1 MALYN
6 GSEKVSS
13 QINTAQY
20 ADVTDLMK
28 HMTIEIGDIG
38 QVMLPLNENENKRR
52 YLNGQII
59 LQEQFKK
66 FTEKLKKAVSL
77 YPTLAC
83 TESQWQAL
91 RKADPD
97 DQCAKF
103 VIDNV
108 NGTIRL
114 PRVKY
119 LVGNLNLYRFA
130 EGMPN
135 RRLVK
140 VKRPTDSDLSWYH
153 IYSDGWCEQ
162 GAKFNNAEA
171 ETQYTYQVPF
181 AITPHLIISRDR
193 TARNSVATNTDFL
206 GTWVSSK
213 TGFKTWGNWNG
224 FMLSY
229 YAQGYVSIPDSTQ
242 QYSNSIESQFESPYY
257 IQVSTGVDYEVD
269 ITNKI
274 TNSTPYSF
282 GMFQRSVSKLKNL
295 SWLKSDGTYYDGT
308 IYNDYYNWILRNYN
322 TEEDGIEVGIL
333 NLCYRWVRDTDAG
346 YHVWTPKRKLK
357 VGDTVYGYLT
367 SHPAGYVTSVT
378 DDNHVSFFDR
388 RANITMNLV
397 YDSEDMGNAS
407 LTDYMFVLDT
417 VNKTFRL
424 PLLVGDEM
432 VPAYGQDVIP
442 GFPVLRTDTVYQYIA
457 PYNGIL
463 NIQVDRENS
472 AGSTPN
478 VIINDISYQY
488 SPFWVTNFCNYTIPL
503 RRGDR
508 VLLKSDLAAN
518 DFACGVQRFTKCTNT
533 TPLYFYVG
541 EAEQNLDLINVGNM
555 AENFATI
562 SSKLNEIGTSAEY
575 MSTVETQVNEM
586 SAVVNTFDTKMASVD
601 EHVVELTTTVEGMAD
616 VQTQMGEIA
625 VQMEEVTVK
634 MEEVNTVANN
644 INQFTQRYVIETGKD
659 TNSWYTLYNDGWC
672 EQSIDVKLEAIASNI
687 ITLPKAFA
695 DTTYTLLI
703 RQNHIETN
711 NLVVLQT
718 KILTEQTIEA
728 NAKLHTS
735 DTYYDR
741 PCTFYAC
748 GYTELPTEGDDTP
761 SNEGVTDGD
770 DLEDMF
776 G

>member
-13 QINTAQY
+13 QISTAQY

-28 HMTIEIGDIG
+28 HMTIEVGDIG

-66 FTEKLKKAVSL
+66 FTEKLKKAVTL

-83 TESQWQAL
+83 TESQWQTL

-103 VIDNV
+103 VIDNI

-171 ETQYTYQVPF
+171 ETQYTYKVPF
-181 AITPHLIISRDR
+181 VITPHLLISRDR
-193 TARNSVATNTDFL
+193 TARNSVDTNTDFL

-269 ITNKI
+269 VTNKI
-274 TNSTPYSF
+274 TNNNPYAF
-282 GMFQRSVSKLKNL
+282 GMTQRSNAKLNNVSWLESNGNFHSGNAYPEYYEWLLKN
-295 SWLKSDGTYYDGT
+295 
-308 IYNDYYNWILRNYN
+308 YNI
-322 TEEDGIEVGIL
+322 
-333 NLCYRWVRDTDAG
+333 
-346 YHVWTPKRKLK
+346 P
-357 VGDTVYGYLT
+357 
-367 SHPAGYVTSVT
+367 T
-378 DDNHVSFFDR
+378 DDIVVKLNTDSGITEYDYVINT
-388 RANITMNLV
+388 ANR
-397 YDSEDMGNAS
+397 
-407 LTDYMFVLDT
+407 
-417 VNKTFRL
+417 TFKL
-424 PLLVGDEM
+424 PTLIGDEN
-432 VPAYGQDVIP
+432 VQSTEFIDISAQFWLEAGTSY
-442 GFPVLRTDTVYQYIA
+442 TYTA
-457 PYNGIL
+457 PYNGYFYGRQRATAASQYIGCYNDAIYDNL
-463 NIQVDRENS
+463 EIWS
-472 AGSTPN
+472 GAAGMLCMGPLFMKRGQTMT
-478 VIINDISYQY
+478 DIRS
-488 SPFWVTNFCNYTIPL
+488 NFV
-503 RRGDR
+503 GADKM
-508 VLLKSDLAAN
+508 V
-518 DFACGVQRFTKCTNT
+518 RFHKAESGYKH
-533 TPLYFYVG
+533 LYFYVG

-555 AENFATI
+555 AENFATV
-562 SSKLNEIGTSAEY
+562 SSKLDEISTASEY

-586 SAVVNTFDTKMASVD
+586 STVVNTFDTKMASVD
-601 EHVVELTTTVEGMAD
+601 EHVAELTTTVEGMAD

-625 VQMEEVTVK
+625 TQMDEVTVK
-634 MEEVNTVANN
+634 MDEVNTVADN
-644 INQFTQRYVIETGKD
+644 INTFTQRYLVETHV
-659 TNSWYTLYNDGWC
+659 NSTEGYNIYNDGWC
-672 EQSIDVKLEAIASNI
+672 EQWGRTPYNTDGVRVTFLKEMATTEYNVTLSCCSTASGGNGGFERYPGCAGVTTTSMWIDM
-687 ITLPKAFA
+687 
-695 DTTYTLLI
+695 Y
-703 RQNHIETN
+703 
-711 NLVVLQT
+711 
-718 KILTEQTIEA
+718 A
-728 NAKLHTS
+728 NANYCTIWKIEGYIKQEPT
-735 DTYYDR
+735 DT
-741 PCTFYAC
+741 
-748 GYTELPTEGDDTP
+748 PTE
-761 SNEGVTDGD
+761 E
-770 DLEDMF
+770 
-776 G
+776 

>member
-13 QINTAQY
+13 QISTAQY

-28 HMTIEIGDIG
+28 HMTIEVGDIG

-181 AITPHLIISRDR
+181 VITPHLIISRDR

-269 ITNKI
+269 VTNKI
-274 TNSTPYSF
+274 TNNNPYAF
-282 GMFQRSVSKLKNL
+282 GMTQRSNAKLNNV
-295 SWLKSDGTYYDGT
+295 SWLESNGNFHSGVAYPDFYEWLLK
-308 IYNDYYNWILRNYN
+308 NYN
-322 TEEDGIEVGIL
+322 T
-333 NLCYRWVRDTDAG
+333 
-346 YHVWTPKRKLK
+346 P
-357 VGDTVYGYLT
+357 
-367 SHPAGYVTSVT
+367 T
-378 DDNHVSFFDR
+378 DDITVKLSTDS
-388 RANITMNLV
+388 NITE
-397 YDSEDMGNAS
+397 YDYVINTADR
-407 LTDYMFVLDT
+407 
-417 VNKTFRL
+417 TFKF
-424 PLLVGDEM
+424 PTLLGDEILDNHKNS
-432 VPAYGQDVIP
+432 VNP
-442 GFPVLRTDTVYQYIA
+442 GFPRPRSDTTYTYTA
-457 PYNGIL
+457 PYNGTLYVCI
-463 NIQVDRENS
+463 NRGNTT
-472 AGSTPN
+472 GYTPSLYVN
-478 VIINDISYQY
+478 GAQY
-488 SPFWVTNFCNYTIPL
+488 FAEPYWIANCTSWTVHL
-503 RRGDR
+503 KRGDK
-508 VLLKSDLAAN
+508 VLIKCADSGLTTDTFS
-518 DFACGVQRFTKCTNT
+518 FVQQRFIKAESGYKH
-533 TPLYFYVG
+533 LYFYVG

-562 SSKLNEIGTSAEY
+562 SGKLNEIGTASEY

-586 SAVVNTFDTKMASVD
+586 STVVNTFDTKMASVD
-601 EHVVELTTTVEGMAD
+601 EHVAELTTTVEGMAD

-625 VQMEEVTVK
+625 TQMEEVTVK
-634 MEEVNTVANN
+634 MEEVNTVADN
-644 INQFTQRYVIETGKD
+644 INTFTQRYLVETHVNG
-659 TNSWYTLYNDGWC
+659 TEGYNIYNDGWC
-672 EQSIDVKLEAIASNI
+672 EQWGRTPYNTDGVRVTFLKEMATTEYNVTLSCCSTSSSGNGGFERYPGCAGVTTTSMWIDM
-687 ITLPKAFA
+687 
-695 DTTYTLLI
+695 Y
-703 RQNHIETN
+703 
-711 NLVVLQT
+711 
-718 KILTEQTIEA
+718 A
-728 NAKLHTS
+728 NAN
-735 DTYYDR
+735 Y
-741 PCTFYAC
+741 CTIWKIE
-748 GYTELPTEGDDTP
+748 GYMKQESTEDNTT
-761 SNEGVTDGD
+761 SNEGIGD
-770 DLEDMF
+770 DLSDIF

>member
-1 MALYN
+1 MALYS

-13 QINTAQY
+13 QISTAQY

-28 HMTIEIGDIG
+28 HMTIEVGDVG

-52 YLNGQII
+52 YLNGQVI

-66 FTEKLKKAVSL
+66 FTEKLKKAVAL
-77 YPTLAC
+77 YPSLAC
-83 TESQWQAL
+83 TETEWQSL

-97 DQCAKF
+97 DQCGKF

-140 VKRPTDSDLSWYH
+140 IKRPTDSDLSWYH

-171 ETQYTYQVPF
+171 ETQYTYKIPF
-181 AITPHLIISRDR
+181 AVTPHLIISRDR

-269 ITNKI
+269 VTNKI
-274 TNSTPYSF
+274 TNNNPYAF
-282 GMFQRSVSKLKNL
+282 GMIQRSNARLNNV
-295 SWLKSDGTYYDGT
+295 SWLESNGNFHSGVAYPDFYEWLLK
-308 IYNDYYNWILRNYN
+308 NYN
-322 TEEDGIEVGIL
+322 TPTDDITVKLSTDSGVTEYDYVL
-333 NLCYRWVRDTDAG
+333 NTTDRTFKLPTLLGDETVPG
-346 YHVWTPKRKLK
+346 YTNLNW
-357 VGDTVYGYLT
+357 
-367 SHPAGYVTSVT
+367 SSYVTTTET
-378 DDNHVSFFDR
+378 DF
-388 RANITMNLV
+388 
-397 YDSEDMGNAS
+397 
-407 LTDYMFVLDT
+407 
-417 VNKTFRL
+417 
-424 PLLVGDEM
+424 
-432 VPAYGQDVIP
+432 PA
-442 GFPVLRTDTVYQYIA
+442 A
-457 PYNGIL
+457 PYNGYL
-463 NIQVDRENS
+463 TFAGNGTATSGYLRSRATLPYIQAGAGQTTTQTYRRDSIFVKKGEVSHMYIS
-472 AGSTPN
+472 AIGGLGS
-478 VIINDISYQY
+478 VYLMRAESGY
-488 SPFWVTNFCNYTIPL
+488 
-503 RRGDR
+503 
-508 VLLKSDLAAN
+508 KH
-518 DFACGVQRFTKCTNT
+518 
-533 TPLYFYVG
+533 LYFYVG

-555 AENFATI
+555 AENFATV
-562 SSKLNEIGTSAEY
+562 SSKLDEISTASEY
-575 MSTVETQVNEM
+575 MTGVETHVNEM
-586 SAVVNTFDTKMASVD
+586 STTVSTFDERMTNVD
-601 EHVVELTTTVEGMAD
+601 NHLVGLTETVEGMAD

-625 VQMEEVTVK
+625 TQMEEVTVK
-634 MEEVNTVANN
+634 MEEVNTVADN
-644 INQFTQRYVIETGKD
+644 ISNFTKRYVTETGK
-659 TNSWYTLYNDGWC
+659 TENSWYTLYNDGWC
-672 EQSIDVKLEAIASNI
+672 EQSIDVKLEAKASNI
-687 ITLPKAFA
+687 ITLPRAFT
-695 DTTYTLLI
+695 DTAYTLLI

-748 GYTELPTEGDDTP
+748 GYTTLPTDNSGN
-761 SNEGVTDGD
+761 NEGVLNPD
-770 DLEDMF
+770 DLEDLF

>member
-13 QINTAQY
+13 QISTAQY
-20 ADVTDLMK
+20 ANVTDLMK
-28 HMTIEIGDIG
+28 HMTVEVGDIG

-77 YPTLAC
+77 YPSLAC
-83 TESQWQAL
+83 TETEWQSL

-171 ETQYTYQVPF
+171 ETQYTYKIPF
-181 AITPHLIISRDR
+181 VITPHLIISRDR
-193 TARNSVATNTDFL
+193 TARNSVNTNTDFL

-269 ITNKI
+269 VTNKI
-274 TNSTPYSF
+274 TNNNPYAF
-282 GMFQRSVSKLKNL
+282 GMFNRSVAKLNNL

-308 IYNDYYNWILRNYN
+308 VYTDYYNWILENYN
-322 TEEDGIEVGIL
+322 SRKDGIEVGFYKRNYCWHQDSNTDFRIWST
-333 NLCYRWVRDTDAG
+333 YR
-346 YHVWTPKRKLK
+346 HPK
-357 VGDTVYGYLT
+357 VGDPVYGYLT
-367 SHPAGYVTSVT
+367 GHPAGYVTVINNDNSITYFNRRTNSNVT
-378 DDNHVSFFDR
+378 LIYIGEDTNNFD
-388 RANITMNLV
+388 I
-397 YDSEDMGNAS
+397 
-407 LTDYMFVLDT
+407 TDYMFVLNTTD
-417 VNKTFRL
+417 KTFRL

-432 VPAYGQDVIP
+432 VPAYGQDVTP
-442 GFPVLRTDTVYQYIA
+442 GFPVLRSDTVYQYIA

-463 NIQVDRENS
+463 NVQVDRENS

-478 VIINDISYQY
+478 VFINDISYQY

-508 VLLKSDLAAN
+508 VLLKSDLAADN
-518 DFACGVQRFTKCTNT
+518 FACGVQRFTKCTNT

-555 AENFATI
+555 AENFATV
-562 SSKLNEIGTSAEY
+562 SSKLDEISTASEY

-586 SAVVNTFDTKMASVD
+586 STVVNTFDTKMASVD
-601 EHVVELTTTVEGMAD
+601 EHVAELTTTVEGMAD
-616 VQTQMGEIA
+616 VQTQMGELSA
-625 VQMEEVTVK
+625 QMDEVTVK
-634 MEEVNTVANN
+634 MEEVNTVADN
-644 INQFTQRYVIETGKD
+644 INNFTKRYVIETWEENDNG
-659 TNSWYTLYNDGWC
+659 YILYNDGWC
-672 EQSIDVKLEAIASNI
+672 EQWG
-687 ITLPKAFA
+687 
-695 DTTYTLLI
+695 TLLVPI
-703 RQNHIETN
+703 IAANSIGSSNVTLFKEYVETN
-711 NLVVLQT
+711 YRINL
-718 KILTEQTIEA
+718 
-728 NAKLHTS
+728 NATVDSGNSFGLRNFACERHESYFLAHFCSTSALTS
-735 DTYYDR
+735 DTGMWQWE
-741 PCTFYAC
+741 AK
-748 GYTELPTEGDDTP
+748 GYTTLPTEQEPTDTP
-761 SNEGVTDGD
+761 TE
-770 DLEDMF
+770 E
-776 G
+776 

>member
-1 MALYN
+1 MALYS

-13 QINTAQY
+13 QISTAQY

-28 HMTIEIGDIG
+28 HMTIEVGDVG

-66 FTEKLKKAVSL
+66 FTEKLKKAVAL
-77 YPTLAC
+77 YPSLAC

-171 ETQYTYQVPF
+171 ETQYAYQIPF

-206 GTWVSSK
+206 GTWLSSK

-269 ITNKI
+269 VTNKI
-274 TNSTPYSF
+274 TNNNPYAF
-282 GMFQRSVSKLKNL
+282 GMIQRSNARLNNV
-295 SWLKSDGTYYDGT
+295 SWLESNGEFHSGTTYAEYYE
-308 IYNDYYNWILRNYN
+308 WLLKNYN
-322 TEEDGIEVGIL
+322 T
-333 NLCYRWVRDTDAG
+333 
-346 YHVWTPKRKLK
+346 P
-357 VGDTVYGYLT
+357 
-367 SHPAGYVTSVT
+367 T
-378 DDNHVSFFDR
+378 DDIVVKLNTDSGITEYDYVINTADR
-388 RANITMNLV
+388 
-397 YDSEDMGNAS
+397 
-407 LTDYMFVLDT
+407 
-417 VNKTFRL
+417 TFKL
-424 PLLVGDEM
+424 PTLIGDENVQSTEFIDLSSQM
-432 VPAYGQDVIP
+432 WLVASTAYSY
-442 GFPVLRTDTVYQYIA
+442 TA
-457 PYNGIL
+457 PYNGFFYGRQRATAASQYIGCYNDVTYDNL
-463 NIQVDRENS
+463 EIWS
-472 AGSTPN
+472 GAAGMLCMGPLFMKRGQTMT
-478 VIINDISYQY
+478 DIRS
-488 SPFWVTNFCNYTIPL
+488 NFV
-503 RRGDR
+503 GADK
-508 VLLKSDLAAN
+508 V
-518 DFACGVQRFTKCTNT
+518 VRFHKAISGYKH
-533 TPLYFYVG
+533 LYFYVG

-555 AENFATI
+555 AENFATV
-562 SSKLNEIGTSAEY
+562 SSKLDEISTASEY
-575 MSTVETQVNEM
+575 MTGVETQVNEM
-586 SAVVNTFDTKMASVD
+586 STTVSTFDERMTNVD
-601 EHVVELTTTVEGMAD
+601 NHLVGLTETVEGMAD

-625 VQMEEVTVK
+625 TQMEEVTVK
-634 MEEVNTVANN
+634 MEEVNTVADN
-644 INQFTQRYVIETGKD
+644 INQFTKRYVVETFSEGV
-659 TNSWYTLYNDGWC
+659 SFYTLYNDGWL
-672 EQSIDVKLEAIASNI
+672 EQGGRKNIAETGTTTVSLLKSYKDTNYIVNITSNHLDSNSSNI
-687 ITLPKAFA
+687 TSNKAA
-695 DTTYTLLI
+695 VSSMTTTQFNIGSEKTRDIGWVAYG
-703 RQNHIETN
+703 
-711 NLVVLQT
+711 
-718 KILTEQTIEA
+718 
-728 NAKLHTS
+728 
-735 DTYYDR
+735 
-741 PCTFYAC
+741 YAEPPVKNDS
-748 GYTELPTEGDDTP
+748 GSG
-761 SNEGVTDGD
+761 EGVLNPDE
-770 DLEDMF
+770 LEDLF